1 MKIVKN
7 LSVSP
12 AAVEE
17 VKAALAEVGV
27 TDVSVVADDSPSLA
41 APAADQAD
49 TSVEPSAEPEVQAS
63 DLFVEVDSR
72 LAALNAAVENLKK
85 KV

>member
-1 MKIVKN
+1 MKSIKT

-12 AAVEE
+12 AAVDE

-27 TDVSVVADDSPSLA
+27 TDVSVVADESLSVA
-41 APAADQAD
+41 VPAADQAE
-49 TSVEPSAEPEVQAS
+49 TSSEPSAEPVNLTC
-63 DLFVEVDSR
+63 DLFAEVDSR